1 MMNGSI
7 GQWEDPL
14 RSFKNNIQ
22 STEVQ
27 QLMVRLEQLTN
38 LLLSS
43 SDKVWVFFLS
53 KLVDLSIRYIC

>member
-1 MMNGSI
+1 MNGSI

-43 SDKVWVFFLS
+43 SDKVWVFFS
-53 KLVDLSIRYIC
+53 FEIS

>member
-1 MMNGSI
+1 MINGST
-7 GQWEDPL
+7 GEWEDQLNSL

-27 QLMVRLEQLTN
+27 QLMVHLEQLTN

-43 SDKVWVFFLS
+43 SDKVWFFFF
-53 KLVDLSIRYIC
+53 

>member
-1 MMNGSI
+1 MINGST
-7 GQWEDPL
+7 GEWEDQL

-27 QLMVRLEQLTN
+27 QLMVHLEQLTN

-43 SDKVWVFFLS
+43 SDKVWVFFF
-53 KLVDLSIRYIC
+53 RN

>member
-1 MMNGSI
+1 MNGSI